1 MDPRQFE
8 NRFFSIGVTSSADR
22 AQLVLVKLRRCLE
35 DVLLRERIRIPK
47 LVEKEAPDLKGLK
60 GICGVLSFTM
70 CMIFPAAPQNARV
83 YREAGTWIEE
93 VKGTLPAVKI
103 LDVNMDAGSISVR
116 SEVQPSIIYT
126 IQERAGVSTEREA
139 RRLFAKQHA
148 RHSIHGD
155 TASLTLVGSAG
166 DPGELDADFSLII
179 PRGTSAVKLTTRR
192 GSISVKGVLGG
203 VEARSGGGR
212 IRLDDIGG
220 VVVAETAGEGIE
232 VGEVGADLT
241 LHTGGGNIYVRSA
254 KGKIKASSGGGN
266 VTVLSC
272 PEGGA
277 LETSAGNIDVKH
289 CRGELSAVTGGG
301 SIDLGDVMRAQIR
314 SRGGHIRVGSATGFV
329 QIETRCGG
337 VELADVS
344 EGVKA
349 ETGEGSIEARFVNR
363 GHSLSNSAL
372 ETSAGDIVVYLPAGL
387 AITIRAKI
395 EVANGHKIYS
405 EFSEIGAQTKGGEY
419 SPQTISVEGVL
430 SGGGPVLELHTMSG
444 NIYLHRASR

>member
-1 MDPRQFE
+1 M
-8 NRFFSIGVTSSADR
+8 
-22 AQLVLVKLRRCLE
+22 
-35 DVLLRERIRIPK
+35 
-47 LVEKEAPDLKGLK
+47 
-60 GICGVLSFTM
+60 
-70 CMIFPAAPQNARV
+70 
-83 YREAGTWIEE
+83 
-93 VKGTLPAVKI
+93 
-103 LDVNMDAGSISVR
+103 
-116 SEVQPSIIYT
+116 
-126 IQERAGVSTEREA
+126 
-139 RRLFAKQHA
+139 
-148 RHSIHGD
+148 
-155 TASLTLVGSAG
+155 
-166 DPGELDADFSLII
+166 
-179 PRGTSAVKLTTRR
+179 KLTTRR

-203 VEARSGGGR
+203 IEVRSGGGR

-220 VVVAETAGEGIE
+220 AVVAETAGEGIE

-254 KGKIKASSGGGN
+254 KGKIKASSGGGD
-266 VTVLSC
+266 VSVVSC
-272 PEGGA
+272 PKGGA

-329 QIETRCGG
+329 HIETRCGG
-337 VELADVS
+337 VELDNVS

-349 ETGEGSIEARFVNR
+349 ETGEGSIEAKFVNQ

-372 ETSAGDIVVYLPAGL
+372 ETSVGDIVVYLPVGL

-419 SPQTISVEGVL
+419 SPQTISAEGAL
-430 SGGGPVLELHTMSG
+430 SGGGPVLELHTISG